1 MMCSLHVSLHPD
13 HSRDSVATT
22 NQKQPFEFTTARL
35 VVDEPADVRW
45 TLLAFQPAAM
55 ADERELWL
63 EDVDLVSL
71 SLSFSIIQSRDLGF
85 CVSYSTLH
93 TWCIFLNS
101 FILSLL
107 YTHID
112 KRRKKL
118 CVYSHNSALSGC
130 ECAVMV
136 FLPIHI
142 VGERERWLLAPS
154 TKIEDKTTNIEK
166 GKGSSWTWAISMQ
179 PGKRSCKRVSCNP
192 VIAFTFEASF
202 LSCWQIFSSPL
213 LLWDKEWEWATQVKG
228 G

>member
-63 EDVDLVSL
+63 EDADLVSL
-71 SLSFSIIQSRDLGF
+71 SLFFYHPIQGSRLLRF
-85 CVSYSTLH
+85 LH

-142 VGERERWLLAPS
+142 VGEREREMAFGPFNKDRGQNNKHWERKGFQLDMGYFNA
-154 TKIEDKTTNIEK
+154 TGEK
-166 GKGSSWTWAISMQ
+166 
-179 PGKRSCKRVSCNP
+179 
-192 VIAFTFEASF
+192 E
-202 LSCWQIFSSPL
+202 L
-213 LLWDKEWEWATQVKG
+213 
-228 G
+228 